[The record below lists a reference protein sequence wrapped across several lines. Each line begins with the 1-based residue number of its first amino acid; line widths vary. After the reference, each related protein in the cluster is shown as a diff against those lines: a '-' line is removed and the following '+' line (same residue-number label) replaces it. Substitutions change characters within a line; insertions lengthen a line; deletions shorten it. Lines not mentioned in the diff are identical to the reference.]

1 VRRLVLSRILLA
13 GLLAWGL
20 WMGVGVRGA
29 LGVEEGLEV
38 VFWIAEAGRRCLVCF
53 LFFFSMGYVG
63 GLLTPGLVD
72 QVVYLMIHVVDF
84 GM

>member
-1 VRRLVLSRILLA
+1 
-13 GLLAWGL
+13 
-20 WMGVGVRGA
+20 
-29 LGVEEGLEV
+29 
-38 VFWIAEAGRRCLVCF
+38 
-53 LFFFSMGYVG
+53 LFFFPLGCVG